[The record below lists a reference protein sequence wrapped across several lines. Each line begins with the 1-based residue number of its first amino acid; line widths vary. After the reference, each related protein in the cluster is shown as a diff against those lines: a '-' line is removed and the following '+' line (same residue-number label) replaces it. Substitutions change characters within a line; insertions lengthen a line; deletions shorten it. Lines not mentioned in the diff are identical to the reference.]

1 MKELCT
7 NVQGS
12 TLEMTLKK
20 KKKSDF
26 FEKICF
32 PRNSTDFVLPSLNSL
47 TVSFSISIFVTLKKT
62 NITVTSS
69 CLLHKTFSF
78 L

>member
-1 MKELCT
+1 MCVNFFLIKRKHTGNDL
-7 NVQGS
+7 
-12 TLEMTLKK
+12 K